1 MYTINFH
8 IKQKG
13 DTYWTYLQKSPG
25 SIEKGDPLHTAL
37 KWIIEQLVFGMFRT
51 EADEEGEICT
61 LMVGE
66 GAAPN
71 FASMED
77 AEKHSQ
83 EVLLGVNLAEVLAK
97 AREEGTQP
105 EYVNLIEKATI
116 TRTGWAEL
124 KTEFHYARELVKMLK
139 RLRDVTFN
147 FSAPGIHGQAPEEV
161 VFYLREATRCF
172 LYGLLEAS
180 VALGRACLE
189 EALKSKLLATG
200 QGIAALMKEPK
211 KTDRG
216 AARGELDR
224 LIRAAAGIKIL
235 DGPHTQLADRI
246 RSHGNLLMHDRP
258 QLTEAEAK
266 QDLDDLRGVVDLLF
280 AS

>member
-8 IKQKG
+8 VKQKD
-13 DTYWTYLQKSPG
+13 DTYWTYMQKSPG
-25 SIEKGDPLHTAL
+25 NIEKGEPLHRVLA
-37 KWIIEQLVFGMFRT
+37 WIIEQLSFEMFQT
-51 EADEEGEICT
+51 EIDEDGEICT
-61 LMVGE
+61 LIIGE
-66 GAAPN
+66 GAAPK
-71 FASMED
+71 FASMEE
-77 AEKHSQ
+77 AEKHAQ
-83 EVLLGVNLAEVLAK
+83 ETLLRVNIAEVLAK
-97 AREEGTQP
+97 AREEGTQQ
-105 EYVNLIEKATI
+105 EHVNLVERTTV

-124 KTEFHYARELVKMLK
+124 RTEFHYARELVKMLE

-147 FSAPGIHGQAPEEV
+147 FSAPGIHGRAPEEV

-180 VALGRACLE
+180 VALCRACLE
-189 EALKSKLLATG
+189 EALKSKLLANG

-235 DGPHTQLADRI
+235 DGPHTLSADRI

-266 QDLDDLRGVVDLLF
+266 QDLDDLRGVVDFLF